1 MRLTLIPPIHSRLLP
16 APLSPLRPLVLSCG
30 SWFPS
35 TAQQPQLVVG
45 RTLVPCAA
53 SRQPCCP
60 DVSACLGRIGCVCHR
75 SAAQHRTKARSVVPP
90 LLLRQLYGPRNS
102 CSRAGDQTDRNTRA
116 RQNHFSSTHH
126 DGPNDAG
133 MDRPGA
139 AKSLAMWIYGRTRTR
154 TGMQCDDD
162 VDPSPRLLRAA
173 MRN

>member
-1 MRLTLIPPIHSRLLP
+1 MHDASCGHGIGIGKRRVRCTAACMRLTLIPPIHSRLLP

-102 CSRAGDQTDRNTRA
+102 CSHAGLHAGDRTDRNAPAKTTSLCSMMQTTAWTHGSA
-116 RQNHFSSTHH
+116 RDCHCQ
-126 DGPNDAG
+126 AV
-133 MDRPGA
+133 GA
-139 AKSLAMWIYGRTRTR
+139 TS
-154 TGMQCDDD
+154 
-162 VDPSPRLLRAA
+162 
-173 MRN
+173 